1 MAKWYV
7 FDLSFFIPDSKGKT
21 KNKFQ
26 KNEKTNEKFNKI
38 FKKNLPRASPKK
50 KNSPGRG
57 DGNKQF
63 FYFGPTFCGVLLPM
77 TRVSDLVSSNTF
89 VHDM

>member
-1 MAKWYV
+1 MKK
-7 FDLSFFIPDSKGKT
+7 LT
-21 KNKFQ
+21 KNLTKYL
-26 KNEKTNEKFNKI
+26 KKI
-38 FKKNLPRASPKK
+38 CRAHLQKK